1 MDTVDTPGTKA
12 TKRTAAKRAA
22 TKRTPA
28 KRSTAKH
35 PSAKRPTADATAPSP
50 APARS
55 RGARVL
61 RGVAIGLGTLALIA
75 FALVL
80 ARVTFTPQPDSQ
92 DLVTGNTDPGDSIR
106 SYLDRPEVRDAVRQI
121 GGNLVLCAPLGVL
134 LPVVAARLRG
144 PLRILLTVGV
154 LMLVVEAVQGL
165 FVVGRAFDIDD
176 VILNATGAFLAYVF
190 LGRHLA
196 ARVHP
201 RRTPLWRRERT
212 AKTPERR
219 PSP

>member
-1 MDTVDTPGTKA
+1 MDTPGAKTA
-12 TKRTAAKRAA
+12 KRTAAKPTAA
-22 TKRTPA
+22 KGTTKRTGTKRKTA
-28 KRSTAKH
+28 KRT
-35 PSAKRPTADATAPSP
+35 TADVADPRPA

-61 RGVAIGLGTLALIA
+61 RGIAIGLGALALVA

-134 LPVVAARLRG
+134 LPVVTARLRG
-144 PLRILLTVGV
+144 PLRILLTVGG

-176 VILNATGAFLAYVF
+176 VILNATGAFLAYIF

-201 RRTPLWRRERT
+201 RRTPFWRRERT
-212 AKTPERR
+212 AKTPEER
-219 PSP
+219 PSH

>member
-1 MDTVDTPGTKA
+1 MDALGTGDER
-12 TKRTAAKRAA
+12 RTTTAD
-22 TKRTPA
+22 PA
-28 KRSTAKH
+28 EH
-35 PSAKRPTADATAPSP
+35 PRPT
-50 APARS
+50 RS

-61 RGVAIGLGTLALIA
+61 RAVAIGLGVLALVA

-106 SYLDRPEVRDAVRQI
+106 SYLDRPEVRDAVRQV
-121 GGNLVLCAPLGVL
+121 GGNLVLCTPLGVL
-134 LPVVAARLRG
+134 LPVVSARLRG

-176 VILNATGAFLAYVF
+176 VILNATGAFLAYIF

-201 RRTPLWRRERT
+201 RRTPWWRRERT
-212 AKTPERR
+212 TKTVEQR
-219 PSP
+219 PTE

>member
-1 MDTVDTPGTKA
+1 MDTPGAKTA
-12 TKRTAAKRAA
+12 KRTAAKRTT
-22 TKRTPA
+22 TKRTPT
-28 KRSTAKH
+28 KRKA
-35 PSAKRPTADATAPSP
+35 ADVADPRP

-61 RGVAIGLGTLALIA
+61 RGIAIGLGALALVA

-134 LPVVAARLRG
+134 LPVVTARLRG
-144 PLRILLTVGV
+144 PLRILLTVGA

-176 VILNATGAFLAYVF
+176 VILNATGAFLAYIF

-201 RRTPLWRRERT
+201 RRTPFWRRERT
-212 AKTPERR
+212 AKTPEGR
-219 PSP
+219 PSH